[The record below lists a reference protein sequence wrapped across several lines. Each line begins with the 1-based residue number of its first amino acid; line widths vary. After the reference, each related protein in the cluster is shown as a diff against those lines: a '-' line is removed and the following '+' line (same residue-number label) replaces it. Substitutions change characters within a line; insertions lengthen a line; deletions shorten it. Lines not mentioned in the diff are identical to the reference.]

1 MMNDVLSKSLSRP
14 IPERDNHIF
23 RPTHSLFSSFLT
35 RLSLVRSFSCFFSSG
50 FWSLTYFFLLAALSF
65 MKWDTLARKK
75 ERKNNMPKESCWKFI
90 WIFWEPTLLF
100 EKRNRCLEAYCKRYA
115 LWNSVK
121 FSIHTKFVDSHF
133 LCLFVGAVSLDGI
146 QGCVYE
152 PVKERE
158 RCTTVPWTLPYW

>member
-1 MMNDVLSKSLSRP
+1 MMNYYPRVWAGRFLKETITYFVLHTPYFPLS
-14 IPERDNHIF
+14 F
-23 RPTHSLFSSFLT
+23 V
-35 RLSLVRSFSCFFSSG
+35 SLVSPSFALSCFFSSG

-133 LCLFVGAVSLDGI
+133 LCCLLAQCHWMES
-146 QGCVYE
+146 
-152 PVKERE
+152 KE
-158 RCTTVPWTLPYW
+158 CLWAS